1 MQRKPNIGS
10 AGSDLAF
17 ALLALIVGWVGL
29 SPLFAVAVFAC
40 ALASWGWTRR
50 RPLMAMPLKT
60 RLVQGAIAVAM
71 IAVVLALAYWIGTL
85 LGGST

>member
-17 ALLALIVGWVGL
+17 ALLALIAGWAGLPPIFGVMVFVG
-29 SPLFAVAVFAC
+29 

-50 RPLMAMPLKT
+50 RPLMAMQMRA
-60 RLVQGAIAVAM
+60 RLTQGAIAITM

-85 LGGST
+85 LGGHE